1 MADFIQTNELTG
13 TTAPSNAGTL
23 IRDAQWG
30 IDTALSNWI
39 IQSETSA
46 VSRVTDQTQ
55 DQKGAVVSELD
66 YDEQTE
72 VSFDIIGS
80 GTLPVVG
87 DIGFT
92 YDGKTWKV
100 ESVNYQGSYNDKKK
114 YSVTIRR
121 WKNFPATSQ
130 GNG

>member
-1 MADFIQTNELTG
+1 MADFIQTGELTG
-13 TTAPSNAGTL
+13 TTVPSNAGTL

-66 YDEQTE
+66 YDEQIE
-72 VSFDIIGS
+72 VSFDIIGK

-121 WKNFPATSQ
+121 WKNFPANS
-130 GNG
+130 

>member
-1 MADFIQTNELTG
+1 MADFIQTDELTG
-13 TTAPSNAGTL
+13 STIPTNAGTL

-92 YDGKTWKV
+92 YGGKTWKV